1 MSAAAGIVTG
11 EIPHGIGMRRFAV
24 LEKFKRWSRKP
35 ADSEPAAE
43 SLPATDTIQEDDDV
57 SRFMQADVPEDVRQA
72 ALRELFHKP
81 KFNRR
86 DGLDDY
92 DEDYRLA
99 HTGSRVG
106 PKRQA

>member
-1 MSAAAGIVTG
+1 MLDRFKSWLSKPRSADVNT
-11 EIPHGIGMRRFAV
+11 
-24 LEKFKRWSRKP
+24 ST
-35 ADSEPAAE
+35 D
-43 SLPATDTIQEDDDV
+43 SLPAVEHIREDDDV
-57 SRFMQADVPEDVRQA
+57 SRFMQPDVPDELRQE
-72 ALRELFHKP
+72 ALRTLFRQP

-106 PKRQA
+106 PNRQS